1 MVTAP
6 RPWQKSLSNL
16 SVTSKVGIVLLLPV
30 VLASAFAVLRIKD
43 ELGTISQLDTAAE
56 QARVIRPSLDFASA
70 ANDLA
75 VTIGNAGA
83 PQSALDQ
90 SAARFDQAAAD
101 LQTALQ
107 NSPTDK
113 RVSVQLTDALASG
126 RTMRNNLHGG
136 APQEV
141 VKQAGEVNNHISN
154 AVSSL
159 ATPKETTV
167 ERYYVQMGVVAIAR
181 QMFIQQQ
188 LALESGEIG
197 NNPAVLAQVLTA
209 TGAEMTMI
217 NQYAVVQPESA
228 LKPDVLL
235 GALQTRIASM
245 SQNAIEPIRVPGVV
259 ESMQTSTDTY
269 AEVTNHLVDLITT
282 GLSDRSIDA
291 RGTVLRDVSLVVVT
305 LLAGLALALAVARSL
320 VVPIRRLRRDS
331 LQVAHTDLPAE
342 LAVVRGG
349 GATPEIVPVDVQTT
363 EEIGQLA
370 RAVDDMHRQALYL
383 AAEQA
388 RLRLQISNMFETL
401 SRRSQSLV
409 EQQLSLIEDLERD
422 EDDSGRLQSLF
433 RLDHLATRMRRNGDN
448 LLVLAGT
455 ALRRG
460 HLPPVPLSDML
471 WSAVSQ
477 VEDYQRVEIGSVPDG
492 IVAGEPAVDIEHL
505 LAELI
510 DNSLRYSPPNT
521 PVAVS
526 VSRAV
531 DGGYLIE
538 ITDRGLGMSAED
550 MRTTNERLAS
560 GGEVTIE
567 TARRMGLFVV
577 GRLASR
583 HTITVGLRRTSTM
596 AQQPGIT
603 ASVHLPGALVSPA
616 EAAAPPPITSSYTAP
631 ISDFPSPVT
640 EFPAPGR
647 TLTAV
652 PNPPEKFGDNA
663 SGADAEP
670 PRFTSSG
677 LPQRRPGST
686 PDTSS
691 QVARL
696 TPLPDSGPGA
706 AGDGVLRG
714 IDLFREADEPDD
726 GPKPALD
733 ADTKFGDVPAR
744 DDADGYKTE
753 SYDTS
758 AFDTGS
764 YRTGSYDT
772 GSRET
777 PDDTADE
784 YRADTEFRT
793 ETNLR
798 SRPDV
803 RADAESSDEPAES
816 DDSARREDF
825 FEPASGSWEPVSDR
839 EIDPPARRPA
849 PADVRPQPI
858 DIWAETA
865 IMAPA
870 QRSPDHEPAPQPR
883 HGAILAPPRP
893 EEQTPDKPESPTPIY
908 QRMVSEWLVEPSSD
922 TPGGAW
928 SSPADAGW
936 AAAAD
941 ASAPTATSRTTG
953 GLPIRRPGAQLV
965 PGGVTQDDVTEA
977 RDPEEIRNNLSRH
990 LSGVRSGRV
999 SIQQNPPQESADD
1012 PATARYEVPRYDDA
1026 AQRYDAQQN
1035 DGGFA

>member
-56 QARVIRPSLDFASA
+56 QARIIRPTLDFGSA
-70 ANDLA
+70 ANHLA
-75 VTIGNAGA
+75 VTAGNTGV

-107 NSPTDK
+107 NSPAEK
-113 RVSVQLTDALASG
+113 RVATEITEALAAG
-126 RTMRNNLHGG
+126 RTLRNSLHGG

-141 VKQAGEVNNHISN
+141 VKQAGEVNSHVSN

-159 ATPKETTV
+159 ATPKETTI
-167 ERYYVQMGVVAIAR
+167 ERYYVQMGVIAIAR
-181 QMFIQQQ
+181 QKFTQQQ
-188 LALESGEIG
+188 LALESAEIV
-197 NNPAVLAQVLTA
+197 NNPAILAQVLTA
-209 TGAEMTMI
+209 TGAEMAMI
-217 NQYAVVQPESA
+217 NQYATVQPESA

-235 GALQTRIASM
+235 SALQTRVAAM
-245 SQNAIEPIRVPGVV
+245 SQDAVEPIKVPGVV

-269 AEVTNHLVDLITT
+269 AETTNHLIDLIDS
-282 GLSDRSIDA
+282 GLSDRSVDA
-291 RGTVLRDVSLVVVT
+291 RGTVLRDVSLVVAT

-550 MRTTNERLAS
+550 MRTTNDRLAS

-583 HTITVGLRRTSTM
+583 HTITVSLRRTSTM

-616 EAAAPPPITSSYTAP
+616 EAAAPPPITSTFTTP
-631 ISDFPSPVT
+631 MPDFPSPVT

-652 PNPPEKFGDNA
+652 PNPPERFGDKT
-663 SGADAEP
+663 SGDGAEP

-677 LPQRRPGST
+677 LPQRRPASAQSESGIA
-686 PDTSS
+686 S
-691 QVARL
+691 QVTRL
-696 TPLPDSGPGA
+696 TPLPNSGDAERPA
-706 AGDGVLRG
+706 AEPMDNGVLRG
-714 IDLFREADEPDD
+714 IDLFREVTDH
-726 GPKPALD
+726 
-733 ADTKFGDVPAR
+733 DVP
-744 DDADGYKTE
+744 
-753 SYDTS
+753 SS
-758 AFDTGS
+758 
-764 YRTGSYDT
+764 
-772 GSRET
+772 
-777 PDDTADE
+777 DDTASIGSGTNVGDATTD
-784 YRADTEFRT
+784 ADDAEWADSENHSADADDSADTNYGFRTEFRT

-798 SRPDV
+798 AQPHFLTETESRQD
-803 RADAESSDEPAES
+803 S
-816 DDSARREDF
+816 DDSDDAVRRADVF
-825 FEPASGSWEPVSDR
+825 DPVSGSWPRTADR
-839 EIDPPARRPA
+839 GIDPPPPARRPA
-849 PADVRPQPI
+849 PADPRPQPEPQPI

-870 QRSPDHEPAPQPR
+870 QRSPDLDPAPLSR
-883 HGAILAPPRP
+883 HGATLAPPRP
-893 EEQTPDKPESPTPIY
+893 DADTPAKPESPTPIY
-908 QRMVSEWLVEPSSD
+908 QRMVSEWLVEPSS
-922 TPGGAW
+922 TAPSSAW

-941 ASAPTATSRTTG
+941 ASAPTASSRTTG

-965 PGGVTQDDVTEA
+965 PGGLTQDDVAEV

-999 SIQQNPPQESADD
+999 SIQQSAADPDTAQYEANRFDAPQRS
-1012 PATARYEVPRYDDA
+1012 
-1026 AQRYDAQQN
+1026 DAQQN
-1035 DGGFA
+1035 DGGFS

>member
-1 MVTAP
+1 MGTAP
-6 RPWQKSLSNL
+6 RPWQRSLSNL

-43 ELGTISQLDTAAE
+43 ELGTISQLNTASE
-56 QARVIRPSLDFASA
+56 QARIIRPTLDFGSA
-70 ANDLA
+70 ANNLA
-75 VTIGNAGA
+75 VTLGNGEHV

-90 SAARFDQAAAD
+90 AAARFDQAAAD

-107 NSPTDK
+107 NSATDK
-113 RVSVQLTDALASG
+113 RVATELTEALAAG
-126 RTMRNNLHGG
+126 RTLRNSLHGG

-141 VKQAGEVNNHISN
+141 VKQASEVNGHVSN

-159 ATPKETTV
+159 ATPKETTL
-167 ERYYVQMGVVAIAR
+167 ERYYVQMGVIAIAR
-181 QMFIQQQ
+181 QMFTQQQ

-209 TGAEMTMI
+209 TGAELTMI

-235 GALQTRIASM
+235 GALQTRIAAM
-245 SQNAIEPIRVPGVV
+245 SQNAVEPINVPGVV
-259 ESMQTSTDTY
+259 QSMQTSTDTY
-269 AEVTNHLVDLITT
+269 NEATNHLVDLIDS
-282 GLSDRSIDA
+282 GLSDRSVDA
-291 RGTVLRDVSLVVVT
+291 RGTVLRDVALVVVT

-370 RAVDDMHRQALYL
+370 RAVDDMHRQALFL

-422 EDDSGRLQSLF
+422 EDDSDRLQSLF

-550 MRTTNERLAS
+550 MRAINERLAS

-577 GRLASR
+577 GRLAAR

-616 EAAAPPPITSSYTAP
+616 EAVVPPAISTFTTPIA
-631 ISDFPSPVT
+631 DFPSPVT

-652 PNPPEKFGDNA
+652 PNPPERFGD
-663 SGADAEP
+663 SSEP
-670 PRFTSSG
+670 ARFTSAG
-677 LPQRRPGST
+677 LPQRRPAGQSDSEPAAPVT
-686 PDTSS
+686 
-691 QVARL
+691 RL
-696 TPLPDSGPGA
+696 TPLPDVAETDNRA
-706 AGDGVLRG
+706 AEPVDDGVLRG
-714 IDLFREADEPDD
+714 AE
-726 GPKPALD
+726 
-733 ADTKFGDVPAR
+733 
-744 DDADGYKTE
+744 
-753 SYDTS
+753 
-758 AFDTGS
+758 TG
-764 YRTGSYDT
+764 
-772 GSRET
+772 
-777 PDDTADE
+777 
-784 YRADTEFRT
+784 
-793 ETNLR
+793 
-798 SRPDV
+798 
-803 RADAESSDEPAES
+803 
-816 DDSARREDF
+816 REDVF
-825 FEPASGSWEPVSDR
+825 HDDHAEEIPRDERAEAEEPETAGRGESFAPVSDPWNPVTDR
-839 EIDPPARRPA
+839 DLEQIAPPRRPA
-849 PADVRPQPI
+849 PADPRPQPQPQPQPI

-870 QRSPDHEPAPQPR
+870 QRAPDREPAPLSR
-883 HGAILAPPRP
+883 HGATLAPPRP
-893 EEQTPDKPESPTPIY
+893 DAYQHDAHQQDAQAPAKPESPTPIY
-908 QRMVSEWLVEPSSD
+908 QRMVSEWLVEPSSNAP
-922 TPGGAW
+922 TGAW
-928 SSPADAGW
+928 SSPADEGW

-941 ASAPTATSRTTG
+941 ASSPTATTRTSG

-965 PGGVTQDDVTEA
+965 PGGLTQEDVVEA

-999 SIQQNPPQESADD
+999 SVRDNTAQYD
-1012 PATARYEVPRYDDA
+1012 PADTAGYDPA
-1026 AQRYDAQQN
+1026 GRNNAQQN
-1035 DGGFA
+1035 DGGLA

>member
-1 MVTAP
+1 MGSAP

-43 ELGTISQLDTAAE
+43 ELGTISQLDTAGE
-56 QARVIRPSLDFASA
+56 QAQIIRPTLDFGSA
-70 ANDLA
+70 ANNLA
-75 VTIGNAGA
+75 VTMGNGDGIV
-83 PQSALDQ
+83 QSAVDQ
-90 SAARFDQAAAD
+90 AAGRFDQAAAD

-113 RVSVQLTDALASG
+113 RVETELTQSLAAG
-126 RTMRNNLHGG
+126 RTLRNSLQGG

-141 VKQAGEVNNHISN
+141 VKQASEVNSHISN

-159 ATPKETTV
+159 ATPKETSI
-167 ERYYVQMGVVAIAR
+167 ERLYVQMGVVAIAR
-181 QMFIQQQ
+181 QMFTQQQ
-188 LALESGEIG
+188 LALESGAISD
-197 NNPAVLAQVLTA
+197 NPAVLAQVLIA
-209 TGAEMTMI
+209 TGAELTMI
-217 NQYAVVQPESA
+217 NQYAVVQPDSA

-235 GALQTRIASM
+235 GAAQARIAAL
-245 SQNAIEPIRVPGVV
+245 SQNSVEPIDVPGVV
-259 ESMQTSTDTY
+259 QSLQTSTATY
-269 AEVTNHLVDLITT
+269 DEATNHLVDLIDT
-282 GLSDRSIDA
+282 GLKDRSIDA
-291 RGTVLRDVSLVVVT
+291 RSTVLRDVALVVVT
-305 LLAGLALALAVARSL
+305 LLAGLALALGVARSL

-349 GATPEIVPVDVQTT
+349 GATPEIVPVGVQTT

-370 RAVDDMHRQALYL
+370 RAVDDMHHQALYL

-409 EQQLSLIEDLERD
+409 EQQLALIEDLERD

-538 ITDRGLGMSAED
+538 ITDRGLGMSADD
-550 MRTTNERLAS
+550 MDATNERLAS

-583 HTITVGLRRTSTM
+583 HTITVGLRRTSSM

-616 EAAAPPPITSSYTAP
+616 EAAAPPPITSFTT
-631 ISDFPSPVT
+631 PVP
-640 EFPAPGR
+640 EFPAPVADFPGLPQR
-647 TLTAV
+647 PLAAV
-652 PNPPEKFGDNA
+652 PNPPSMFGET
-663 SGADAEP
+663 AEP
-670 PRFTSSG
+670 PAEFVPSSG
-677 LPQRRPGST
+677 LPQRRSAGAPDAEAT
-686 PDTSS
+686 PVT
-691 QVARL
+691 RL
-696 TPLPDSGPGA
+696 TPIPDISESQRHAP

-714 IDLFREADEPDD
+714 ADEQH
-726 GPKPALD
+726 PA
-733 ADTKFGDVPAR
+733 
-744 DDADGYKTE
+744 
-753 SYDTS
+753 
-758 AFDTGS
+758 
-764 YRTGSYDT
+764 YR
-772 GSRET
+772 
-777 PDDTADE
+777 DDTATGQQQRVDTTTGQQ
-784 YRADTEFRT
+784 RRVDTPVDDTEAART
-793 ETNLR
+793 RT
-798 SRPDV
+798 PA
-803 RADAESSDEPAES
+803 ADR
-816 DDSARREDF
+816 DSEFA
-825 FEPASGSWEPVSDR
+825 PLPS
-839 EIDPPARRPA
+839 RRPA
-849 PADVRPQPI
+849 PADPRPRPQSESI

-865 IMAPA
+865 VMPPA
-870 QRSPDHEPAPQPR
+870 QRAPDHEHATLSS
-883 HGAILAPPRP
+883 HGATLAPPRP
-893 EEQTPDKPESPTPIY
+893 DADAPAKPGGPTPIY
-908 QRMVSEWLVEPSSD
+908 QRMVSEWLVEPSSEA
-922 TPGGAW
+922 PAAPSGAW

-941 ASAPTATSRTTG
+941 ASAPTANSRTTG

-965 PGGVTQDDVTEA
+965 PGGLTQDDPAEA

-999 SIQQNPPQESADD
+999 SAQND
-1012 PATARYEVPRYDDA
+1012 PVQHDA
-1026 AQRYDAQQN
+1026 AQRNDAQQN

>member
-43 ELGTISQLDTAAE
+43 ELGTISQLDTASE
-56 QARVIRPSLDFASA
+56 QARIIRPTLDFGSA
-70 ANDLA
+70 ANNLA
-75 VTIGNAGA
+75 VTVGNVGV

-107 NSPTDK
+107 SSPAEK
-113 RVSVQLTDALASG
+113 RVATELTEALAAG
-126 RTMRNNLHGG
+126 RTLRNSLHGG
-136 APQEV
+136 GPQEV
-141 VKQAGEVNNHISN
+141 VKQAGELNSHVSN

-159 ATPKETTV
+159 ATPKETAI
-167 ERYYVQMGVVAIAR
+167 ERYYVQMGVIAIAR
-181 QMFIQQQ
+181 QMFTQQQ

-235 GALQTRIASM
+235 GALQTRIAAL
-245 SQNAIEPIRVPGVV
+245 SQNAIEPIRVPGVA
-259 ESMQTSTDTY
+259 ESMQSSTDTY
-269 AEVTNHLVDLITT
+269 IEATNHLVDLITT

-342 LAVVRGG
+342 LSVVRAG

-616 EAAAPPPITSSYTAP
+616 EAAAPPPITSTFTAP
-631 ISDFPSPVT
+631 VSDFPSPVT

-652 PNPPEKFGDNA
+652 PNPPERFGDNA
-663 SGADAEP
+663 SGENP
-670 PRFTSSG
+670 ELPRFTSSG
-677 LPQRRPGST
+677 LPQRRPGAAQSE
-686 PDTSS
+686 TSS
-691 QVARL
+691 PVARL
-696 TPLPDSGPGA
+696 TPLPDADTDTAEPA
-706 AGDGVLRG
+706 NDGVLRG
-714 IDLFREADEPDD
+714 IDLFREETDIADEPASDD
-726 GPKPALD
+726 RPNLGTGPVFGA
-733 ADTKFGDVPAR
+733 ATKFGSDPA
-744 DDADGYKTE
+744 
-753 SYDTS
+753 DTDTDS
-758 AFDTGS
+758 SDTG
-764 YRTGSYDT
+764 YGSD
-772 GSRET
+772 
-777 PDDTADE
+777 A
-784 YRADTEFRT
+784 EFRT

-798 SRPDV
+798 VQPNFL
-803 RADAESSDEPAES
+803 ADAEAREESTESDEPA
-816 DDSARREDF
+816 RREDVF
-825 FEPASGSWEPVSDR
+825 DPASGSWAPVADR
-839 EIDPPARRPA
+839 DIAPPALPARRPT
-849 PADVRPQPI
+849 PADPRPQPQPPSI

-870 QRSPDHEPAPQPR
+870 QRSPEHEPAPLSR
-883 HGAILAPPRP
+883 HGATLAPPRP
-893 EEQTPDKPESPTPIY
+893 DSDAPEKPESPTPIY
-908 QRMVSEWLVEPSSD
+908 QRMVSEWLVEPSS
-922 TPGGAW
+922 TAPSSAW

-953 GLPIRRPGAQLV
+953 GLPIRQPGAQLV
-965 PGGVTQDDVTEA
+965 PGGVTQDDVVEA
-977 RDPEEIRNNLSRH
+977 RDPEEIRSSLSRH

-999 SIQQNPPQESADD
+999 SLQQTPSQESATD
-1012 PATARYEVPRYDDA
+1012 PVTARYEVPRYDDA
-1026 AQRYDAQQN
+1026 AQRNDAQQN